1 MKQKYKYEIDTTLDH
16 NPNKPLYRLKTTKAG
31 KEITKVIGIG
41 ALRTMYNNGTIC
53 GHIPPYLKEKIGAPR
68 RKTRSDK
75 GLAKGIGLARKWA
88 LNDLII
94 DQFAPVKSNWAI
106 PEEFKVE
113 PVKALNIAIKSY
125 CYCDANGRWHVIM
138 CDGIEDE
145 DTYPTEKW
153 ALQMVDMYNNSSPE
167 TEEIS

>member
-31 KEITKVIGIG
+31 KEITKVVGIG
-41 ALRTMYNNGTIC
+41 ALRTMYNDKAIC

-75 GLAKGIGLARKWA
+75 KGYVPSW
-88 LNDLII
+88 NVPDEMN
-94 DQFAPVKSNWAI
+94 FAPGAPVRSNWAV

-113 PVKALNIAIKSY
+113 PVKALNIAIKAY
-125 CYCDANGRWHVIM
+125 CYEKDGKFHVVG
-138 CDGIEDE
+138 CDGIEIKQKFDVE
-145 DTYPTEKW
+145 EW
-153 ALQMVDMYNNSSPE
+153 AQ
-167 TEEIS
+167 EEVGVLNAGI